1 MLPCERVCL
10 CVCVSTDIMHETSV
24 NELLLRAWCPTTTE
38 LSYGPFS
45 VTEPARPTH
54 DDVEFLSAANRRASV
69 G

>member
-1 MLPCERVCL
+1 
-10 CVCVSTDIMHETSV
+10 MHETSV

-54 DDVEFLSAANRRASV
+54 DDVEFLSAASRRASV